1 MTDLGIR
8 AATSADS
15 EFLVD
20 MLVEAVNWLPER
32 NWSREEILANPALAH
47 YVADWMRPDDVG
59 LIAVDPTDRPVGAAW
74 FRQLTAAD
82 PGYGY
87 VSDDVP
93 ELTIGVVES
102 WRGRGVG
109 RMLLRAVLDAAR
121 ARGIRTVSL
130 SVERANFAARLYAA
144 EGFRTVESFEDADTM
159 VAEIGGLSSIQIK
172 PAYSP
177 QGAGSCHRSRRSPS
191 ADSVAGRLP
200 GGFGPDSA
208 QQ

>member
-47 YVADWMRPDDVG
+47 YVAGWMRPDDFGVV
-59 LIAVDPTDRPVGAAW
+59 AVDPTDRPVGAAW
-74 FRQLTAAD
+74 FRFLTAAD

-102 WRGRGVG
+102 WRGRGAG

-144 EGFRTVESFEDADTM
+144 EGFRAVESFEDADTM
-159 VAEIGGLSSIQIK
+159 VAELGG
-172 PAYSP
+172 
-177 QGAGSCHRSRRSPS
+177 
-191 ADSVAGRLP
+191 
-200 GGFGPDSA
+200 
-208 QQ
+208 

>member
-1 MTDLGIR
+1 MTDLVIR
-8 AATSADS
+8 AATSADF

-32 NWSREEILANPALAH
+32 NWSREQILANPALAH
-47 YVADWMRPDDVG
+47 YVTGWMQPDDFG
-59 LIAVDPTDRPVGAAW
+59 LVAVDRADRSVGAAW
-74 FRQLTAAD
+74 CRYLTAAD

-93 ELTIGVVES
+93 ELTIGVVEA

-109 RMLLRAVLDAAR
+109 RLLLRAVLDAAR
-121 ARGIRTVSL
+121 ERGIRTVSL

-159 VAEIGGLSSIQIK
+159 VAEIG
-172 PAYSP
+172 A
-177 QGAGSCHRSRRSPS
+177 
-191 ADSVAGRLP
+191 
-200 GGFGPDSA
+200 
-208 QQ
+208 

>member
-1 MTDLGIR
+1 MTDLRIR

-15 EFLVD
+15 DFLVD

-32 NWSREEILANPALAH
+32 NWSREQILANPALVH
-47 YVADWMRPDDVG
+47 YVSGWMRSDDFG
-59 LIAVDPTDRPVGAAW
+59 LIAVDPADSPVGAAW
-74 FRQLTAAD
+74 FRYLTATD

-93 ELTIGVVES
+93 ELTIGVVET

-109 RMLLRAVLDAAR
+109 RELLRAVLDAAR
-121 ARGIRTVSL
+121 QRGIRTVSL

-159 VAEIGGLSSIQIK
+159 VADLS
-172 PAYSP
+172 A
-177 QGAGSCHRSRRSPS
+177 
-191 ADSVAGRLP
+191 
-200 GGFGPDSA
+200 
-208 QQ
+208 

>member
-8 AATSADS
+8 TATPADS
-15 EFLVD
+15 DFLAD

-32 NWSREEILANPALAH
+32 NWSRDQILANPALAH
-47 YVADWMRPDDVG
+47 YVADWMRPDDFG
-59 LIAVDPTDRPVGAAW
+59 LIAVDRTDRPVGAAW
-74 FRQLTAAD
+74 FRFLTADD

-109 RMLLRAVLDAAR
+109 RVLLRAVLDAAR

-159 VAEIGGLSSIQIK
+159 VAEIGG
-172 PAYSP
+172 
-177 QGAGSCHRSRRSPS
+177 
-191 ADSVAGRLP
+191 
-200 GGFGPDSA
+200 
-208 QQ
+208 

>member
-32 NWSREEILANPALAH
+32 NWSREQILANPALAH
-47 YVADWMRPDDVG
+47 YVSGWMQPNDFG
-59 LIAVDPTDRPVGAAW
+59 LVAVDRADGSVGAAW
-74 FRQLTAAD
+74 FRYLTAAD

-93 ELTIGVVES
+93 ELTIGVVET

-121 ARGIRTVSL
+121 ERGIRTVSL

-159 VAEIGGLSSIQIK
+159 VAEIGT
-172 PAYSP
+172 
-177 QGAGSCHRSRRSPS
+177 
-191 ADSVAGRLP
+191 
-200 GGFGPDSA
+200 
-208 QQ
+208 